1 MPIKDVGK
9 IKQKLH
15 TLQLAYREGTL
26 RARTHHQNIQCR
38 TMQIHFLNVHL
49 KRELLNK
56 DRFQGLLKK
65 EKYFPRVGQE
75 GTQRQTTA
83 EVKRGPGYILS
94 SSRT

>member
-38 TMQIHFLNVHL
+38 TMQIHFFNVHL

-56 DRFQGLLKK
+56 DSKD
-65 EKYFPRVGQE
+65 
-75 GTQRQTTA
+75 
-83 EVKRGPGYILS
+83 
-94 SSRT
+94 SSRKRNIFLESDRKELKGRLQLR